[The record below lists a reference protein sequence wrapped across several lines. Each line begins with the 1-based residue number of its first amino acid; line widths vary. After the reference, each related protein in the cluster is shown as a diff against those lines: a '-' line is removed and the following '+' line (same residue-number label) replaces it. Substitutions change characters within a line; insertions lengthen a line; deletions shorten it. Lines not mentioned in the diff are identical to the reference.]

1 MSKMSKKRI
10 LITLAVMAV
19 MLSLAAAPAMAQ
31 SELDQNQ
38 PVINTE
44 WVMQERDKQTFT
56 AQKTGTLDQVTI
68 YAYCDFCSGCG
79 YYERPQLI
87 VGIEGAQSDPVEI
100 GEGGLGGYDFYL
112 DPGPYVEAGKQYE
125 IRLSTR
131 EFFPGQEYYPGQ
143 ALRLGG
149 AAFDDYPGGDFY
161 YWNGTD
167 WSLPTASTTGD
178 FHDIAFQTYVT
189 PDTTAPKVDTVK
201 PTDGAKGVAR
211 GSSVT
216 ANFSEAVQAAT
227 LTSSTVQLFSGNSTK
242 PIKAT
247 LSVNP
252 STNPTS
258 VTLTPSERL
267 DANNSYTAKI
277 KGDAT
282 GVKDLAGNPLASD
295 FSWTFTTGGR

>member
-1 MSKMSKKRI
+1 MSKTRI
-10 LITLAVMAV
+10 LKTLALMAV
-19 MLSLAAAPAMAQ
+19 VLSLAAAPAMAQ

-38 PVINTE
+38 PAINVE
-44 WVMQERDKQTFT
+44 WVMQEPDKQTFT
-56 AQKTGTLDQVTI
+56 AQKTGTLDKVTI
-68 YAYCDFCSGCG
+68 YASCDVDFACD
-79 YYERPQLI
+79 PVQF
-87 VGIEGAQSDPVEI
+87 GAPTLVVEIKGTQSDPPATYVY
-100 GEGGLGGYDFYL
+100 LYPYLYGYDVSLNPAPF
-112 DPGPYVEAGKQYE
+112 VEAGKQYE
-125 IRLSTR
+125 IRISAEDSFAGLYSL
-131 EFFPGQEYYPGQ
+131 Q
-143 ALRLGG
+143 ALRFGG
-149 AAFDDYPGGDFY
+149 ATFDNYPGGDFY

>member
-31 SELDQNQ
+31 SELDQSQPIINQ
-38 PVINTE
+38 T
-44 WVMQERDKQTFT
+44 WRMQETDRQTFT
-56 AQKTGTLDQVTI
+56 AQKTGTLNTVTI
-68 YAYCDFCSGCG
+68 YALCLGFTDTCD
-79 YYERPQLI
+79 PQFEPPVI
-87 VGIEGAQSDPVEI
+87 TVEFKGSQSDSSFGSVP
-100 GEGGLGGYDFYL
+100 LNQSQFGYDVSL
-112 DPGPYVEAGKQYE
+112 DPAPFVEAGKQYAIE
-125 IRLSTR
+125 LSLSR
-131 EFFPGQEYYPGQ
+131 SGQPYYHDVE
-143 ALRLGG
+143 LGG
-149 AAFDDYPGGDFY
+149 ASTDVYPGGEFSAWYRDEWTTSNDFK
-161 YWNGTD
+161 D
-167 WSLPTASTTGD
+167 L
-178 FHDIAFQTYVT
+178 AFQTYVT

-227 LTSSTVQLFSGNSTK
+227 LTSSTVQLFSGHSTK